1 MNAITE
7 KLKALYANRLG
18 LRIASTA
25 ALLAY
30 PVGGVLL
37 IVLPRHLE
45 FVGGIFLAGAALSFF
60 YLLPSYVQRVA
71 FLPHILRFVDKDC
84 RLDEL
89 ELDLR
94 RRAQSFAYKILSM
107 LVLAGLM
114 YLVLGADM
122 ARDADPSSLWM
133 PVVDDH
139 WLAILFGALFF
150 VLMLPIAYLS
160 WMMPEP
166 VLDDEPGEKVRSQ
179 EASRLD
185 TFVMTGML
193 VGLTMGITVFDD
205 ALLWMFVGT
214 ALGFLLDFL
223 LKRMGKKKEG

>member
-1 MNAITE
+1 MSAITE
-7 KLKALYANRLG
+7 KLKTLYANRMG
-18 LRIASTA
+18 LRIASTV

-30 PVGGVLL
+30 PIGGVLL
-37 IVLPRHLE
+37 IALPRHLE
-45 FVGGIFLAGAALSFF
+45 FVGGIFLAIAAFSFF

-94 RRAQSFAYKILSM
+94 RRAQSFAYKVFSM

-122 ARDADPSSLWM
+122 ARDANPSSFWM
-133 PVVDDH
+133 PTVDDH

-150 VLMLPIAYLS
+150 VLLLPIAYLS

-166 VLDDEPGEKVRSQ
+166 ILDDEPGDKICDQ
-179 EASRLD
+179 EVSRMD
-185 TFVMTGML
+185 AFVMTGMCVGLAMGMTVFGDAL
-193 VGLTMGITVFDD
+193 VG
-205 ALLWMFVGT
+205 MFVGT
-214 ALGFLLDFL
+214 ALGFLLDLFL
-223 LKRMGKKKEG
+223 RRLEKKKES